1 MKKAFLNFK
10 AFILS
15 QKSKTPNEIGKILLR
30 EAIQISSAESCTGG
44 LISSRLTDVSGSSAY
59 VRANFVTY
67 SNEAKH
73 RILNVSEDT
82 LKNYG
87 AVSEECAKE
96 MGKVID
102 DMKLQKNLIENCK
115 HMQFPNDFS
124 ILYDLCEDKI

>member
-82 LKNYG
+82 FK
-87 AVSEECAKE
+87 
-96 MGKVID
+96 
-102 DMKLQKNLIENCK
+102 KLRSCK
-115 HMQFPNDFS
+115 
-124 ILYDLCEDKI
+124 